1 MKVTIR
7 SSRIEPQ
14 RFIQFLKR
22 TAVMVAIVFV
32 IQGCAVFVRD
42 RDDYHRRHQHWRHE
56 HSSVQMNQ
64 FAGHA
69 DGKRM
74 NANQNIPDSEHQK
87 SV

>member
-1 MKVTIR
+1 MKSPNC
-7 SSRIEPQ
+7 SSGMTTQ
-14 RFIQFLKR
+14 KFILFFKR
-22 TAVMVAIVFV
+22 MALMLAIVFAV
-32 IQGCAVFVRD
+32 QGCAVFVRD
-42 RDDYHRRHQHWRHE
+42 RDDYRYRRHHWRNE